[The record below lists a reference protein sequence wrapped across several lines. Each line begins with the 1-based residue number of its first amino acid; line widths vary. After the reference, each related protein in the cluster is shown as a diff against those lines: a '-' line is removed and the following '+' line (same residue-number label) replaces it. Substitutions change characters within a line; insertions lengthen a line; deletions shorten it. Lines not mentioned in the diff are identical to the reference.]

1 MSKPWK
7 NKYQSAQ
14 EVAEN
19 AKTPA
24 MPAIPIEVE
33 VSIPQVPAREPGKYL
48 FLKSGENER
57 LYNAGVA
64 HVLEGKIRTVFFSD
78 DNMIVVPEKQWQEVL
93 NFVQKSEGWLHL
105 SGEEKW
111 LRMEPV
117 YILHKLLPGS
127 LGITFVSGRQ
137 FWTKNNEDQRTLL
150 DYLEA

>member
-93 NFVQKSEGWLHL
+93 NWKS
-105 SGEEKW
+105 
-111 LRMEPV
+111 V
-117 YILHKLLPGS
+117 
-127 LGITFVSGRQ
+127 V
-137 FWTKNNEDQRTLL
+137 
-150 DYLEA
+150 